1 MLRSSRPRFR
11 STVISAG
18 RPDSAKRSCDVG
30 VVDPQVRVAVEDEE
44 LVPEKGKRSSNGSRR
59 PGGLGPIV
67 DVRDLEAEAAS
78 VADRRLDLLA
88 EVADGKD
95 DPPRSVRLQELELV
109 LDERP
114 SCDR

>member
-1 MLRSSRPRFR
+1 
-11 STVISAG
+11 
-18 RPDSAKRSCDVG
+18 
-30 VVDPQVRVAVEDEE
+30 VD
-44 LVPEKGKRSSNGSRR
+44 
-59 PGGLGPIV
+59 I
-67 DVRDLEAEAAS
+67 RDLEAEVAS